1 MSTAIWHAGTT
12 PSLSR
17 LAGGAGPAGVV
28 IGREHAGEL
37 APVRLF
43 RPEPTRVVVV
53 GGSWVAHLLVFR
65 CMANDAQV
73 TVTTSSP
80 ARWNAFRQR
89 VAAGDELV
97 VEAAGAAAPIVTHA
111 PTGQP
116 ALYVTDVGPAGAERD
131 EQQHAWACHLT
142 RLPTLTTAGLTAVAD
157 AQVVVV
163 SRLGEPEADLLTTS
177 ARLGSADA
185 TRLTQ
190 LHDDM
195 FALVTAGSARY
206 LWFATTSIEEEFLGR
221 PAPDEP
227 TT

>member
-1 MSTAIWHAGTT
+1 VVSTAIWHAGTT

-28 IGREHAGEL
+28 IGREHAGDL
-37 APVRLF
+37 APLRLF

-65 CMANDAQV
+65 CIANNAQV

-89 VAAGDELV
+89 VAAGDELL
-97 VEAAGAAAPIVTHA
+97 VEASGAAAPSATHA

-116 ALYVTDVGPAGAERD
+116 ALYVTDVGPAGAE
-131 EQQHAWACHLT
+131 QQHAWACHVTL
-142 RLPTLTTAGLTAVAD
+142 LPTLTTTGLTAVAD
-157 AQVVVV
+157 AQVVLV
-163 SRLGEPEADLLTTS
+163 SRLSGPEAELLATS
-177 ARLGSADA
+177 ARLGPADA

-206 LWFATTSIEEEFLGR
+206 LWFATTSIEEEILGR
-221 PAPDEP
+221 PAPDEL
-227 TT
+227 TA